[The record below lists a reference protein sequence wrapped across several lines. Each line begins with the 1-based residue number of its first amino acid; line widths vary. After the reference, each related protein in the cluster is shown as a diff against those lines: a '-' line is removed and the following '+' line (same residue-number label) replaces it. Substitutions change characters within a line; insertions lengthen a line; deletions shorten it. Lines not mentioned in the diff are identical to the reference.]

1 VVKVDYPGLT
11 KIYENDDVTI
21 YENDYILNNKN
32 ATVESDEYRSYIN
45 STLESVK
52 GYYGDVNGKL

>member
-1 VVKVDYPGLT
+1 MEYGFDYINGVKVPQT
-11 KIYENDDVTI
+11 VI
-21 YENDYILNNKN
+21 ENDYILNNKN